1 MKKSST
7 INTFQQGLIMDL
19 NPITTPNNVMT
30 NALNATIVTYNG
42 NEDVLQNDQGNAR
55 VETAFL
61 PEGFIPLGTT
71 ELGGIIYVVSY
82 NPQLDKCQI
91 GCFPSPERNFTSDEL
106 DINGITL
113 KSTDFVE
120 NDIIVKEL
128 VKKQLTDFILNPGDK
143 FKVAGNSIK
152 SNWQQLIPIEIN
164 NSDDIINILGN
175 VRLKLG
181 TLDSNG
187 QLIELDESSLIK
199 YTYPENPENPEDTK
213 TFIIQDGTIEST
225 SGTDIDNYRKLIGT
239 DYNIFQSKIAGELY
253 LIAKLAVI
261 NSFDVTYD
269 VTNVEENQYTFN
281 FYFNTTNNYDEF
293 GDVQLIRVKTEI
305 NEGSENKTVDDDS
318 IEAEKVS
325 DGVFDYTKKL
335 TYTKGATNIITY
347 TFTPILQVGYYPLLT
362 TSITI
367 NLDLIGTGAIQSTI
381 WKYYK
386 NPSSMKLY
394 FNLELYPLDNEV
406 YNSLQLYFIRYDNL
420 PENNQPSEDKPLTD
434 KSNNY
439 EISYTHTI
447 SKRKSYSGSYTEEIS
462 FGNGLEEDS
471 LYLVVF
477 EFQITKGEDVTYK
490 RIYRCLYTNGVFNQQ
505 YTDINKLDFDEL
517 TLDFNWIVSYTN
529 NVQQVKLQPSI
540 SREPEFSNHEQVT
553 WIRGE
558 QKYEGEWKIE
568 LNPQLD
574 ITNKYNTFSVN
585 QEGISITGSIN
596 NTEHTRQS
604 ELKNSSGE
612 HIDQD
617 FVQLVYPEDSEF
629 INSSVET
636 SVENNIYSIK
646 GQFYIPISANTV
658 AKQCTAEELFKPAIS
673 NLDELENTYGF
684 TMANG
689 HFSHS
694 NTYIG
699 LGMSNG
705 GTDNQGGGGLYSV
718 HGIVNY
724 IDNNNIPGVPSA
736 ECGNA
741 GLKDSIL
748 NFPDSTFSNYI
759 EANSPYPIVPV
770 FMKWTGYGQLRYQGN
785 YNKYYADSD
794 DGGKVE
800 NFRKTWFE
808 EVDRHQEN
816 RVLWIFV
823 KDNDESIDKYH
834 ATNTF
839 LRITNVNTTLVGG
852 GKTTAMD
859 ILVSLL
865 MTTFVKVVGSS
876 YQFEIY
882 TVDDYSYYETVI
894 ESITSDIKFSVS
906 DTADCILFNGKSL
919 SKIYSDFQKF
929 TGKGFNCLTFTGYN
943 TGTPIITE
951 VTNQFTLTNSL
962 IDQYLHYYQENP
974 VVDKEYVNIFNNIE
988 NIQLPE
994 NTESSVY
1001 FIGNIQG
1008 NSITLSTGTHTVYLV
1023 EFNNDSQDTF
1033 KFNLTNTPLNG
1044 GVTSNRSQITN
1055 YLTYNNRDNK
1065 VLLDR
1070 SKITSAPTTY
1080 AYFLCHDSSSDLRA
1094 TNFKDISIG
1103 KNYTGANLAD
1113 S

>member
-1 MKKSST
+1 MKKSSAV
-7 INTFQQGLIMDL
+7 NTFQQGLIMDL

-71 ELGGIIYVVSY
+71 ELGGIIYIVSY

-106 DINGITL
+106 GVSSVSLTSL
-113 KSTDFVE
+113 DFVNE
-120 NDIIVKEL
+120 AKVIIKEL
-128 VKKQLTDFILNPGDK
+128 VKIQLTTSILNPGDK
-143 FKVAGNSIK
+143 FKVAGQSIAG
-152 SNWQQLIPIEIN
+152 NITQLIPIEIDSSS
-164 NSDDIINILGN
+164 NSLGN

-187 QLIELDESSLIK
+187 QLIELDESGLLK
-199 YTYPENPENPEDTK
+199 YTYSDNSKKIIK
-213 TFIIQDGTIEST
+213 TFIIQDGTIESA
-225 SGTDIDNYRKLIGT
+225 SGTDIDDYRKLVGT
-239 DYNIFQSKIAGELY
+239 DYNVFQSKIAGELY

-261 NSFDVTYD
+261 SSFDVTYD
-269 VTNVEENQYTFN
+269 VVNVSESDYTFN
-281 FYFNTTNNYDEF
+281 FYFNTTCDYQEF
-293 GDVQLIRVKTEI
+293 GNVQLIGVKKEVD
-305 NEGSENKTVDDDS
+305 GSSGKDILFEDIDTSEDLP
-318 IEAEKVS
+318 
-325 DGVFDYTKKL
+325 GVCDYTKEL
-335 TYTKGATNIITY
+335 TYQKDGESIITY
-347 TFTPILQVGYYPLLT
+347 TFTPILPVGYYPLLT

-406 YNSLQLYFIRYDNL
+406 YNSLQLHFIKYDDIL
-420 PENNQPSEDKPLTD
+420 TNNQPNESDPLA
-434 KSNNY
+434 SQGY
-439 EISYTHTI
+439 EISYTHII

-462 FGNGLEEDS
+462 FGNGLEEDQ

-477 EFQITKGEDVTYK
+477 EFQTTKGEVTTYK
-490 RIYRCLYTNGVFNQQ
+490 HIYRCLYTNGIFNQQ
-505 YTDINKLDFDEL
+505 YTDINELDFDNL
-517 TLDFNWIVSYTN
+517 TLNFDWIISYTN
-529 NVQQVKLQPSI
+529 NVQQVKLLPSI

-585 QEGISITGSIN
+585 QEGISITGNIDT
-596 NTEHTRQS
+596 TEHVRQS

-629 INSSVET
+629 TNSSVET
-636 SVENNIYSIK
+636 SVENNTYSIK

-684 TMANG
+684 TMAND

-770 FMKWTGYGQLRYQGN
+770 FIKWTGYSQLRYQGN
-785 YNKYYADSD
+785 YNKYYADRGD

-808 EVDRHQEN
+808 EVDRHQDN
-816 RVLWIFV
+816 RVLWLFI
-823 KDNDESIDKYH
+823 KDNDESINKYH

-839 LRITNVNTTLVGG
+839 LRISNVNTTLVGG
-852 GKTTAMD
+852 DGTTAMD
-859 ILVSLL
+859 VLVSLL

-894 ESITSDIKFSVS
+894 ESITSNIKFTIS
-906 DTADCILFNGKSL
+906 DTTNCILFNGMPL
-919 SKIYSDFQKF
+919 NQIYSKFKSF
-929 TGKGFNCLTFTGYN
+929 TGKEFGCLTFIKYN
-943 TGTPIITE
+943 TDTPITTE
-951 VTNQFTLTNSL
+951 ITNQFTLTNSL

-988 NIQLPE
+988 DIQLPE

-1001 FIGNIQG
+1001 FIGNIQE
-1008 NSITLSTGTHTVYLV
+1008 NTITLSTGVHTVYLV
-1023 EFNNDSQDTF
+1023 KFSNDSQDTF
-1033 KFNLTNTPLNG
+1033 KFQLTNTPLNG

-1080 AYFLCHDSSSDLRA
+1080 AYFLCHDSGSDLRA